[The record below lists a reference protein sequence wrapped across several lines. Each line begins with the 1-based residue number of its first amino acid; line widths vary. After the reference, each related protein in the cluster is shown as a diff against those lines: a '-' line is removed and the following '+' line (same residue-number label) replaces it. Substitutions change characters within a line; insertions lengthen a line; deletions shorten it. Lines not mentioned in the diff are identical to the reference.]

1 MPYHVRVYTCV
12 LFVCVRVRTHVYVH
26 ANTLRHRSIGRHK
39 QKSRFKRNKTIVN
52 QDLWYLFCYVDIL
65 KQKLNNT
72 CVCARARAS
81 LSFQQLPPGRIWA
94 RGSQW
99 DLESRRVTMVT
110 MWKTDG
116 WGQAGRRRP
125 PEDTTVTVG
134 YNRDQRERGERR
146 LPVAPPLNPAGTLH
160 VCWTPRCSAGWWWRT
175 ACLSK

>member
-72 CVCARARAS
+72 CVCACARI
-81 LSFQQLPPGRIWA
+81 LVIP
-94 RGSQW
+94 
-99 DLESRRVTMVT
+99 
-110 MWKTDG
+110 
-116 WGQAGRRRP
+116 
-125 PEDTTVTVG
+125 TTTTREGLGKGLTVRFG
-134 YNRDQRERGERR
+134 
-146 LPVAPPLNPAGTLH
+146 
-160 VCWTPRCSAGWWWRT
+160 
-175 ACLSK
+175 K

>member
-1 MPYHVRVYTCV
+1 MLTFWNKSWIIR
-12 LFVCVRVRTHVYVH
+12 VCVRAH
-26 ANTLRHRSIGRHK
+26 
-39 QKSRFKRNKTIVN
+39 
-52 QDLWYLFCYVDIL
+52 
-65 KQKLNNT
+65 
-72 CVCARARAS
+72 AS

-110 MWKTDG
+110 MWQTDG

-175 ACLSK
+175 ACLSKCGKNTGALDITATFRKSADPNSFLCTVVGFYLFQDSPGLRALWKLGLCSYLCGPNI